1 MEWLQKEEVRELEWE
16 MSIEPLYKELWDPYS
31 DLCEQTLIIQQAYP
45 DKDDYHVEMKRTIGT
60 GTVIT
65 SSMSCQRC
73 MTVLMAQGL
82 P

>member
-45 DKDDYHVEMKRTIGT
+45 DKDDYLVEMKRTIEDKWEIYFAGRHLQY
-60 GTVIT
+60 GGIY
-65 SSMSCQRC
+65 
-73 MTVLMAQGL
+73 
-82 P
+82 